1 MDQAAVTDAKLTRE
15 RHPNIQFHLTSGD
28 AGDLIE
34 SLFKR
39 KAGVK
44 DSGNIIPGHGG
55 VLDRI
60 DSILFATLPVYLFC
74 LLTSN
79 L

>member
-1 MDQAAVTDAKLTRE
+1 MWQWIVMALLVEVFGLM
-15 RHPNIQFHLTSGD
+15 
-28 AGDLIE
+28 GDLIE

-55 VLDRI
+55 VLDRV
-60 DSILFATLPVYLFC
+60 DSILFATIPVFLFC
-74 LLTSN
+74 LMCC
-79 L
+79 